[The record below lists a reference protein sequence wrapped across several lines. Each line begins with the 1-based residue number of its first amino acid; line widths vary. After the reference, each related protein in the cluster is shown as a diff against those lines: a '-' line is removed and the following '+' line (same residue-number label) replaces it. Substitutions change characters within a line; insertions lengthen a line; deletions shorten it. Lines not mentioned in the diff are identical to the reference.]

1 MALPNTN
8 PTYQYLGNSMGDG
21 TVFGQT
27 SSSVQ
32 GFWGSVT
39 NQRPANIATVTNT
52 ASTSTSS
59 AFGYTTSTQCE
70 AVTTAVNSIIVAL
83 VSTGFIASS

>member
-8 PTYQYLGNSMGDG
+8 PTYQYLGGAFGDG
-21 TVFGQT
+21 ASFGQT
-27 SSSVQ
+27 SSSII

-39 NQRPANIATVTNT
+39 NQRPANIAQLSTT

-70 AVTTAVNSIIVAL
+70 AVTTAVNAILTAL
-83 VSTGFIASS
+83 TTSGFIAPS

>member
-1 MALPNTN
+1 MALPNVN
-8 PTYQYLGNSMGDG
+8 PTFQFLDGAQGDG

-27 SSSVQ
+27 SSSII

-39 NQRPANIATVTNT
+39 NQRPANVAQLNTT

-70 AVTTAVNSIIVAL
+70 AITTAVNSILTAL
-83 VSTGFIASS
+83 KTSGFITPN

>member
-8 PTYQYLGNSMGDG
+8 PTYQYLGNAFGDG

-27 SSSVQ
+27 SSSIQ

-39 NQRPANIATVTNT
+39 NQRPAAITDLVTT

-59 AFGYTTSTQCE
+59 AFGYTTSTQAE
-70 AVTTAVNSIIVAL
+70 AVTTAVNAIIIAL
-83 VSTGFIASS
+83 RSTGFIAT

>member
-1 MALPNTN
+1 MAYPNTN
-8 PTYQYLGNSMGDG
+8 PTYQYLDGESADG

-27 SSSVQ
+27 SSSII
-32 GFWGSVT
+32 GFFGSVT
-39 NQRPANIATVTNT
+39 NQRPTAISQLSTT

-70 AVTTAVNSIIVAL
+70 AVTTAVNGILTRLIAL
-83 VSTGFIASS
+83 GLFSA

>member
-1 MALPNTN
+1 MALPNTA
-8 PTYQYLGNSMGDG
+8 PTYQFLDASFADG

-27 SSSVQ
+27 SSSII

-39 NQRPANIATVTNT
+39 NQRPATITQLQTT

-59 AFGYTTSTQCE
+59 AYGFTTSSQPE
-70 AVTTAVNSIIVAL
+70 AIATAVNAIIVAL
-83 VSTGFIASS
+83 IAMGLISAS

>member
-1 MALPNTN
+1 MALPNTA
-8 PTYQYLGNSMGDG
+8 PTYQYLGNAMGDG

-27 SSSVQ
+27 SSSAQ

-39 NQRPANIATVTNT
+39 NQRPANIAALVTT

-59 AFGYTTSTQCE
+59 AFGFTTSTQAE
-70 AVTTAVNSIIVAL
+70 AVTTAVNQIITAL
-83 VSTGFIASS
+83 VVTGFIAPT

>member
-1 MALPNTN
+1 MALPNTA
-8 PTYQYLGNSMGDG
+8 PTYQYLGNAMGDG

-27 SSSVQ
+27 SSSIQ

-39 NQRPANIATVTNT
+39 NQRPATIATVTTT

-59 AFGYTTSTQCE
+59 AFGYTTSAQAE
-70 AVTTAVNSIIVAL
+70 AIVTAVNAIVTAL
-83 VSTGFIASS
+83 IVTGFIAPS

>member
-8 PTYQYLGNSMGDG
+8 PTYQYLGNAMGDG
-21 TVFGQT
+21 TVFGQP

-39 NQRPANIATVTNT
+39 NQRPANIAVVTNT
-52 ASTSTSS
+52 GSTSTSS
-59 AFGYTTSTQCE
+59 AFGYTTSTQAD
-70 AVTTAVNSIIVAL
+70 AVITAVNAVITAL
-83 VSTGFIASS
+83 VVTGFIAAS

>member
-1 MALPNTN
+1 MALPNTA

-27 SSSVQ
+27 SSSIQ

-39 NQRPANIATVTNT
+39 NQRPANIAAVTTT

-59 AFGYTTSTQCE
+59 AFGYTTSAQAE
-70 AVTTAVNSIIVAL
+70 AIVTAVNLIITAL
-83 VSTGFIASS
+83 VATGFIAAS

>member
-8 PTYQYLGNSMGDG
+8 PTYQFLDSAQADG

-27 SSSVQ
+27 SSSII
-32 GFWGSVT
+32 GFFGTVT
-39 NQRPANIATVTNT
+39 NQRPSNLAQVTNT

-59 AFGYTTSTQCE
+59 AFGYTTSTQ
-70 AVTTAVNSIIVAL
+70 ADAIVTAVNGILTRLQQLGLFA
-83 VSTGFIASS
+83 AS